1 MRNFGNVL
9 QNAAEIVS
17 DAKRQNTRK
26 NADFHFLGVP
36 LSRLVLCISENY
48 KLGTFSKSCYSEHRI
63 YVVSNDCVSLF
74 EMSTR

>member
-26 NADFHFLGVP
+26 NADFHFLGAP
-36 LSRLVLCISENY
+36 LSPTWTFQNMEKVYMIVKYLFPY
-48 KLGTFSKSCYSEHRI
+48 KI
-63 YVVSNDCVSLF
+63 ASNSLYPK
-74 EMSTR
+74 